1 MPPEVFEEFLN
12 WNSGLVPVLYTVR
25 FFCLDRKGSKEK
37 KIFEYFLTTFEGAFI
52 NHPSF
57 LIHLK
62 LKGHLHR
69 YKLHQLF

>member
-37 KIFEYFLTTFEGAFI
+37 KYLSTF
-52 NHPSF
+52 
-57 LIHLK
+57 
-62 LKGHLHR
+62 
-69 YKLHQLF
+69 